1 MKKLVPDPPPTSIP
15 QFDIPDFSL
24 ITPPSTE
31 QCDSLVHALTL
42 IVQQTYSVLLDSEP
56 GPQRD
61 AMAMNIRLLCRTVS
75 ALVKHSDLPV

>member
-1 MKKLVPDPPPTSIP
+1 MKKLVPDPPPASIS
-15 QFDIPDFSL
+15 QLDIPGFSL

-42 IVQQTYSVLLDSEP
+42 TVQQTYSVLLDSEP

-61 AMAMNIRLLCRTVS
+61 AMAMNIRLLCRMVS
-75 ALVKHSDLPV
+75 ALADHSDLPI